1 MLIYNHEKELIG
13 IDANDLNTL
22 GFKNLAQLKAE
33 TSDFADL
40 FVKKAGF
47 IHNFEHVHWIDFVHT
62 ASDVDSI
69 SEVIIKTKEKQYQ
82 ATLQIESIYLND
94 EPSLSAFIVYLQ
106 DLKDINAEIIS
117 TEIEYLVEDKPDDI
131 EEDLDKL
138 EEKEYF
144 ALPKN
149 EIIKDNPIEEKVEVE
164 NHENLYIFNPIIA
177 SQELGLSVDVVEGF
191 INDFIKQAKEAKSL
205 LYKSLKDEDI
215 DSVKF
220 LINKLKGISA
230 NLRVDDIFNILTHI
244 ININDKDELEKS
256 LDNLYEK
263 IDNLSTRKDEQI
275 SDKVEIE
282 KLSDDIFSQKIEIK
296 SDEEEIFFETIEI
309 MYDKNSV
316 ANELGISHKNFEE
329 LFHDFIIES
338 KVLSDAINDAILED
352 NHDFW
357 IIEAIK
363 FKGISKNMRLY
374 NCAKELD
381 KIIQTK
387 DKDLAQESINK
398 IDLAIKNI
406 ANT

>member
-149 EIIKDNPIEEKVEVE
+149 EIIKDNSIEEKVEVE